1 MGRMTDEQADE
12 RRMDLAEDEMIHS
25 AHRLAADLLREAEHL
40 PFGLERDSKIRAA
53 WKLDQLARGI
63 ASCDW
68 TEYPPN
74 KGE

>member
-1 MGRMTDEQADE
+1 VPRLLGD
-12 RRMDLAEDEMIHS
+12 RRGMRGDAMNDN

-40 PFGLERDSKIRAA
+40 PIGMERDSKIRAA
-53 WKLDQLARGI
+53 WNLDQLARGI

-68 TEYPPN
+68 TEYPPE